1 MAIILIEHIKMF
13 SILISILLSILPS
26 GSAGSNNLKKK
37 INSELTKNKGTF
49 AVAYKDLSSG
59 EEILINE
66 KISFHAASTMKTP
79 VLIEAYKQAAAG
91 KFHIQ
96 DSILVKN
103 KFKSIVDGSLYSLD
117 SKDDS
122 ETELY
127 NREGKKVKIYD
138 LLYLMI
144 IKSSNLATN
153 LIIDLV
159 GAKNTNNT
167 MREIGA
173 SDIQVLR
180 GVEDTKAY
188 RKGLNNTTTAYDQM
202 LIFSEMTNGK
212 IVSQES
218 SDAMINILL
227 DQKFNDKIPAKLP
240 KDIKVAHK
248 TGWITGVNH
257 DAGIVFLP
265 DGRKYVLVLLSK
277 DLEDD
282 KIAVQ
287 SMAKVSRMIY
297 QYFDR
302 KTRSRTNL
310 NRSSFGMM

>member
-1 MAIILIEHIKMF
+1 M
-13 SILISILLSILPS
+13 SILLTIVPS
-26 GSAGSNNLKKK
+26 GSAGLNNLKKK
-37 INSELTKNKGTF
+37 ISSELTKNKGTF

-59 EEILINE
+59 EELLINE

-91 KFHIQ
+91 KFQIQ

-103 KFKSIVDGSLYSLD
+103 EFKSIVDRSLYSLD
-117 SKDDS
+117 AKDDS
-122 ETELY
+122 EVDLY
-127 NREGKKVKIYD
+127 TKENKKVKIYD

-159 GAKNTNNT
+159 GAKNANNT
-167 MREIGA
+167 MQEMGA

-202 LIFSEMTNGK
+202 LIFSEMANGK

-240 KDIKVAHK
+240 KDVKVAHK
-248 TGWITGVNH
+248 T
-257 DAGIVFLP
+257 A
-265 DGRKYVLVLLSK
+265 
-277 DLEDD
+277 
-282 KIAVQ
+282 
-287 SMAKVSRMIY
+287 
-297 QYFDR
+297 
-302 KTRSRTNL
+302 
-310 NRSSFGMM
+310 

>member
-1 MAIILIEHIKMF
+1 MPPG
-13 SILISILLSILPS
+13 SPGS
-26 GSAGSNNLKKK
+26 GNLKKK
-37 INSELTKNKGTF
+37 ISAELAKTKGTF

-79 VLIEAYKQAAAG
+79 VLIEAYKQAATG
-91 KFHIQ
+91 NFNIQ
-96 DSILVKN
+96 DSVMVKN
-103 KFKSIVDGSLYSLD
+103 KFKSIVDGSMYSLN

-122 ETELY
+122 DAELY
-127 NREGKKVKIYD
+127 TKEGTKVKIYD

-153 LIIDLV
+153 LIIELV
-159 GAKNTNNT
+159 GAKNANNT
-167 MREIGA
+167 MRQMGA
-173 SDIQVLR
+173 NDIQVLR
-180 GVEDTKAY
+180 GVEDTKAF
-188 RKGLNNTTTAYDQM
+188 RKGLNNSTTAYDQM
-202 LIFSEMTNGK
+202 LIFSEMANGK

-240 KDIKVAHK
+240 KDVKVAHK

-265 DGRKYVLVLLSK
+265 DGRKYALVLLSK

-282 KIAVQ
+282 KAAVQ

-297 QYFDR
+297 NYFDR
-302 KTRSRTNL
+302 KTRIKTSL